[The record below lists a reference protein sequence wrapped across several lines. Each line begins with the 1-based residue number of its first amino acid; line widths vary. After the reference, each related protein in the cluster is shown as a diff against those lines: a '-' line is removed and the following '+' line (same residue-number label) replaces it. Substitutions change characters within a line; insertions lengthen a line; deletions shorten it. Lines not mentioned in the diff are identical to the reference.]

1 LNFNKKD
8 LLVLSFILI
17 AVLIRLI
24 PHVPNVTPVTAMAL
38 FGGAFFSNR
47 YAAMALPL
55 IVMLLSDL
63 FLGFS
68 WITIFVY
75 SAFLLVSLIGL
86 FYKKISFKTI
96 IFSSLSFFIITNF
109 GVWLMGYPK
118 TWAGLSE
125 CYTLALPFFRNSLIG
140 DFAYSGLLLYGY
152 KFASKRMLQEV

>member
-1 LNFNKKD
+1 MNFKKKD

-86 FYKKISFKTI
+86 FYNKISFKTI

-109 GVWLMGYPK
+109 GVWLIGYPK

>member
-1 LNFNKKD
+1 LNFKKKD

-86 FYKKISFKTI
+86 FYNKISFKTI

-109 GVWLMGYPK
+109 GVWLIGYPK